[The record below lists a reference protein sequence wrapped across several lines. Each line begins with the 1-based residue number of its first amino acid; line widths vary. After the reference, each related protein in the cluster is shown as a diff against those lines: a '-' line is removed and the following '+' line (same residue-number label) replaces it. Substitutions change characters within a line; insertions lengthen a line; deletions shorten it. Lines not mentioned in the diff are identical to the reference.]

1 MKLLAALAFVA
12 AMPSYAVLTT
22 GDLLSVAS
30 CNSVADVDYY
40 KREFTVA
47 FGAPTR
53 NEQGAYWYKASG
65 EVYGTQIKEVFV
77 SSDPHNRFAGVVL
90 EAKPDVVVANV
101 PGSMLYPTN
110 VFPTNNHWVGT
121 DGRFIMWHKGNS
133 TKMFCVE
140 R

>member
-12 AMPSYAVLTT
+12 MPAYAVLTT

-40 KREFTVA
+40 KREFAAA
-47 FGAPTR
+47 FGPAVR

-65 EVYGTQIKEVFV
+65 EAYGTQIKEVFV
-77 SSDPHNRFAGVVL
+77 SSDPRNRFAGIVL
-90 EAKPDVVVANV
+90 EAKPDAVVANV
-101 PGSMLYPTN
+101 PNSLMYPTN
-110 VFPTNNHWVGT
+110 VFPTNNYWVGS
-121 DGRFIMWHKGNS
+121 DGRTIMWHAGNN